1 MSLKLW
7 VEEWLTLYLDDD
19 HDDAAS
25 LPLLGSQKNS
35 PFIFRYG
42 SDTVTI
48 IVADVLC
55 KRIRMFWNL
64 MVHYV
69 CIEELYYV
77 TKGFFQSVE
86 HRACKANPHRAVD
99 FYVYIRF

>member
-1 MSLKLW
+1 MAN
-7 VEEWLTLYLDDD
+7 WLTLYLDDD

-55 KRIRMFWNL
+55 KRIRMF
-64 MVHYV
+64 
-69 CIEELYYV
+69 
-77 TKGFFQSVE
+77 
-86 HRACKANPHRAVD
+86 
-99 FYVYIRF
+99 